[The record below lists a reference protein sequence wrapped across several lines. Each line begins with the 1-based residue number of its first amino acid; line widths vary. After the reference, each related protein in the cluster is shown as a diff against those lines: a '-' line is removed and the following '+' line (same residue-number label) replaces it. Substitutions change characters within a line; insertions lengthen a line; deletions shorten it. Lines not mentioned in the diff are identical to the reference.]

1 MHRSASWSRVAD
13 EYFMHSTSSPSAGKG
28 PSGLRV
34 SVSFDQGGDLPMYDP
49 IAELA
54 KKERSRVKFA
64 ENAVHVIPFVLLF
77 CAFVLWFFS
86 NPDVYVRIKTD
97 PIAARIEGL
106 TLEGEIESDSDGR
119 STLHHQAPQS
129 PNPQRTSRGSQWTK
143 LPTSNSANCT
153 QMEGGGVTT
162 QAPSRNWSS
171 THLPFCSPWAG
182 PIPVEFFADQRLT
195 VMNPEYDYLFKL
207 LLIGDSGVGKSCLL
221 LRFADDS
228 YLDSYIST
236 IGVDFKI
243 RTVDQDGKT
252 IKLQIWDTAGQER
265 FRTITSS
272 YYRGA
277 HGIIIVY
284 DVTDQ
289 ESFNNVKQWLNEIDR
304 YASENVNKLLVG
316 NKADLTANKVVS
328 YETAKAF
335 ADEIGIPFME
345 TSAKNATNVEQAF
358 MAMAAEIKNRMA
370 SQPMNNARPP
380 TVQIRGQP
388 VNQKSG
394 CCSS

>member
-1 MHRSASWSRVAD
+1 YSLTRFFDFFFHLLSSL
-13 EYFMHSTSSPSAGKG
+13 SPSQF
-28 PSGLRV
+28 LRR
-34 SVSFDQGGDLPMYDP
+34 
-49 IAELA
+49 
-54 KKERSRVKFA
+54 RSQ
-64 ENAVHVIPFVLLF
+64 IPV
-77 CAFVLWFFS
+77 
-86 NPDVYVRIKTD
+86 T
-97 PIAARIEGL
+97 PIAAKPLLSSLHPTPFDSNRFHLL
-106 TLEGEIESDSDGR
+106 T
-119 STLHHQAPQS
+119 A
-129 PNPQRTSRGSQWTK
+129 
-143 LPTSNSANCT
+143 
-153 QMEGGGVTT
+153 
-162 QAPSRNWSS
+162 
-171 THLPFCSPWAG
+171 
-182 PIPVEFFADQRLT
+182 
-195 VMNPEYDYLFKL
+195 MNPEYDYLFKL

-243 RTVDQDGKT
+243 RTVEQDGKT

-277 HGIIIVY
+277 HGIIVVY

-316 NKADLTANKVVS
+316 NKSDLADNKVVS
-328 YETAKAF
+328 SETAKAF

-345 TSAKNATNVEQAF
+345 TSAKNANNVEQAF

-370 SQPMNNARPP
+370 SQPSNNARPP